1 MWAAVLKQQSKRFD
15 KNLEG
20 KRKKREELSHL
31 KEKLFLFTQ
40 SIVSSRKNFL
50 LCRKQKKSYYIKMQ
64 KHEKLMS
71 FQIVLFC
78 MQIISEVLISINA

>member
-31 KEKLFLFTQ
+31 KEKLFLFT
-40 SIVSSRKNFL
+40 
-50 LCRKQKKSYYIKMQ
+50 
-64 KHEKLMS
+64 
-71 FQIVLFC
+71 
-78 MQIISEVLISINA
+78 